1 MIENKIKMTNEPPVD
16 FEQQTIFKQS
26 REAPSTQPSI
36 TGLGLSENV
45 AGSLAY
51 LLGFFSG
58 FVLLMVEREN
68 RFVRYH
74 AFQSVYVSILFFT
87 LFTAAGMMPMTGWVA
102 EVFLMPIGLVLW
114 IILMLNAHNGKALR
128 LWIIGRFAEKQ
139 LH

>member
-1 MIENKIKMTNEPPVD
+1 MIENKIKMTNEPPIS
-16 FEQQTIFKQS
+16 FEKQTVFKQS
-26 REAPSTQPSI
+26 REAPSTQPPI

-58 FVLLMVEREN
+58 FILLIVEREN

-102 EVFLMPIGLVLW
+102 EVLLMPIGLVLW
-114 IILMLNAHNGKALR
+114 IILMLNAHNGKAMR

>member
-1 MIENKIKMTNEPPVD
+1 MIENKIKMTNEPPVN
-16 FEQQTIFKQS
+16 FERQTIFKQS
-26 REAPSTQPSI
+26 REAPSNQPSI

-58 FVLLMVEREN
+58 FILLMVEREN
-68 RFVRYH
+68 RFVRFH

-87 LFTAAGMMPMTGWVA
+87 LFTAAGMMPMTGWIA
-102 EVFLMPIGLVLW
+102 EVLLMPIGLVLW
-114 IILMLNAHNGKALR
+114 IILMLNAHNGKSLR
-128 LWIIGRFAEKQ
+128 LWVIGRFAEKQ

>member
-1 MIENKIKMTNEPPVD
+1 MIENKIKITNEPPVK
-16 FEQQTIFKQS
+16 FEQQTVFKQS
-26 REAPSTQPSI
+26 REAPGAQPSI
-36 TGLGLSENV
+36 TGLGLSEHV

-58 FVLLMVEREN
+58 FILLMVEREN
-68 RFVRYH
+68 RFVRFH

-87 LFTAAGMMPMTGWVA
+87 LFTAVGLTPMMGWVA
-102 EVFLMPIGLVLW
+102 EVLLMPIALVLW
-114 IILMLNAHNGKALR
+114 IILMLNAHNGKSLH

>member
-1 MIENKIKMTNEPPVD
+1 MMDHKIKITNESPVN

-26 REAPSTQPSI
+26 REAPSSQPSI

-58 FVLLMVEREN
+58 FILLMVEREN
-68 RFVRYH
+68 RFVRFH

-87 LFTAAGMMPMTGWVA
+87 LFTAAGMLPMTDWIAEVLLMPM
-102 EVFLMPIGLVLW
+102 GLVLW
-114 IILMLNAHNGKALR
+114 IILMLNAHKGKGLR